1 MLKLL
6 CIFAVLLTISLESN
20 RASGVERFNFDIE
33 NPRDSRELGKS
44 FVDYSGTERILK
56 NDARSGIIFDFSK

>member
-20 RASGVERFNFDIE
+20 RASGVERFNFDIKK
-33 NPRDSRELGKS
+33 PHDSRELGKS
-44 FVDYSGTERILK
+44 FVNSSGYERVLG
-56 NDARSGIIFDFSK
+56 NDARMGKINK